1 MLHSEWEVVI
11 KPSKIT
17 RMEFLYSRSQS
28 IKSVNTALVI
38 IKKKDKKK
46 KDYIYIFYIHT
57 GFETTAVTCLSSTR
71 PLSLAPRIPSAGG
84 FST

>member
-46 KDYIYIFYIHT
+46 KDFMRLH
-57 GFETTAVTCLSSTR
+57 
-71 PLSLAPRIPSAGG
+71 
-84 FST
+84 